1 MLWKPYSEAKMKTKC
16 LRKFQKGEA
25 EDKRLRLF
33 IKCAHIYIYIYI
45 YKGDLGKMLMGTN
58 GRQKNWWE

>member
-45 YKGDLGKMLMGTN
+45 YIKVIWVKC
-58 GRQKNWWE
+58 